1 MFEEEISFRGTDL
14 EKNGERRGEI
24 EIEREIERKK
34 EEAFIN
40 VVINNRVVLRCETQD
55 YYIVSSLLEPS
66 PRWGERK
73 RKKNYLCSCRPV

>member
-1 MFEEEISFRGTDL
+1 M

-34 EEAFIN
+34 EEAFI
-40 VVINNRVVLRCETQD
+40 INNRVVLRCETQD

-66 PRWGERK
+66 PRWGGRK

>member
-66 PRWGERK
+66 PRWGG

>member
-1 MFEEEISFRGTDL
+1 M

-34 EEAFIN
+34 EEAFI
-40 VVINNRVVLRCETQD
+40 INNRVVLRCETQD

-66 PRWGERK
+66 PRWGG